1 MLSVLAIRRI
11 CCLVKDLT
19 MRELVATDRA
29 EGAVAEILR
38 YARIVEDWV
47 LHDTG
52 GENDLIAGR
61 VVICVH
67 SGHGHAPFVV
77 PGGLAKLVP
86 FLFDFEFSH
95 LKPVTKV
102 GGIRYSKVLVVAL
115 KSTGIHNVRIGRRI
129 ADLLV
134 DSVNL
139 SLQSGTTS
147 TAGGSQAFIPS

>member
-11 CCLVKDLT
+11 CCLMKDLT

-38 YARIVEDWV
+38 YGRVVEDWV

-67 SGHGHAPFVV
+67 SGHGHVPFVV
-77 PGGLAKLVP
+77 PGGLAKLGP

-95 LKPVTKV
+95 LKAITKV
-102 GGIRYSKVLVVAL
+102 GGI
-115 KSTGIHNVRIGRRI
+115 
-129 ADLLV
+129 
-134 DSVNL
+134 
-139 SLQSGTTS
+139 
-147 TAGGSQAFIPS
+147 

>member
-1 MLSVLAIRRI
+1 MLATRRI

-19 MRELVATDRA
+19 MRELMATDRA

-38 YARIVEDWV
+38 YARIVEDWM
-47 LHDTG
+47 LHDAG

-67 SGHGHAPFVV
+67 SGHGHVPFVV

-95 LKPVTKV
+95 LKPVTKI
-102 GGIRYSKVLVVAL
+102 GGI
-115 KSTGIHNVRIGRRI
+115 
-129 ADLLV
+129 
-134 DSVNL
+134 
-139 SLQSGTTS
+139 
-147 TAGGSQAFIPS
+147 